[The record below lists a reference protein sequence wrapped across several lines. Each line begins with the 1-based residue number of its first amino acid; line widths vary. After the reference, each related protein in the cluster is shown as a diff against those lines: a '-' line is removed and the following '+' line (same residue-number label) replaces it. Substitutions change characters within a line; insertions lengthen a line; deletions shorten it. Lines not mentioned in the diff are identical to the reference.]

1 MPAKPVLGLALGG
14 GGARGFAHIGLLQV
28 LSEAGIRPDIVTG
41 SSFGAVVGGL
51 LIKHG
56 EVQGIIDDLQ
66 ALFQSD
72 LYKNLGI
79 GNIHVQDRQGGS
91 FWHQVAQF
99 VQNRIVINLTQ
110 SRPGLIRLEKL
121 RQVTEFLISADRW
134 ERDGM
139 RLGVVAT
146 DLKTG
151 EDVYFTS
158 GDLVT
163 AILSSSAIPG
173 FVPPVQTNGRTLVDG
188 GVTQQ
193 VPIRLA
199 RKMGADVVVACDVGQ
214 AINADAPIDNAMA
227 IMSQAEG
234 IKSYHYRMLLN
245 RESDVVIMP
254 TFIGI
259 HWSEFNRTEEFIQAG
274 RTAAEGHLDELDRAL
289 WRARHPWLSRVWR
302 ASR

>member
-1 MPAKPVLGLALGG
+1 MPAKPILGLALGG
-14 GGARGFAHIGLLQV
+14 GGARGFAHIGVLQV
-28 LSEAGIRPDIVTG
+28 LSEAGVRPDIITG
-41 SSFGAVVGGL
+41 SSFGSVVGGL
-51 LIKHG
+51 YIKHG
-56 EVQGIIDDLQ
+56 NVQGIVDDLQ
-66 ALFQSD
+66 ALFESD

-79 GNIHVQDRQGGS
+79 GRIHVQDRQGGS
-91 FWHQVAQF
+91 FWHQVSQF
-99 VQNRIVINLTQ
+99 VQDRIVINLAQ

-121 RQVTEFLISADRW
+121 RQVTQFLITEDRW
-134 ERDGM
+134 EHDGM

-163 AILSSSAIPG
+163 AILASSAIPG
-173 FVPPVQTNGRTLVDG
+173 FVPPVQANGRVLVDG

-199 RKMGADVVVACDVGQ
+199 RQMGADVVVAVDVGQ

-245 RESDVVIMP
+245 RESDVLLMP
-254 TFIGI
+254 SFIGI
-259 HWSEFNRTEEFIQAG
+259 HWSAFERAEEFIQTG
-274 RTAAEGHLDELDRAL
+274 RKAAETHLEAIDRAI
-289 WRARHPWLSRVWR
+289 WRSRHPWLSRFR
-302 ASR
+302 R